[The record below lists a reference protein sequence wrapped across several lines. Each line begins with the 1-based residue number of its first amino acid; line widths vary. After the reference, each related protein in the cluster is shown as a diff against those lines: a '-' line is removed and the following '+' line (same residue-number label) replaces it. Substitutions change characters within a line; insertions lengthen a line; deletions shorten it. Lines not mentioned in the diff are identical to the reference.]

1 MGSILSR
8 SSVGRGSGGSGGGG
22 NGGDDSDSGSGE
34 RAYRYPPKS
43 GSHYFSNH
51 FIMGEEKFESP
62 QPESFLFGENTD
74 LNFLSSKPLP
84 FPYPPPQSSE
94 PTKTLKSL
102 VNIRRDS
109 LRFVKIEDGK
119 YGIEFLFDSDVKCS
133 VTIYHFASEELP
145 VATQGVSYS
154 YRFKSETYHYKRGAA
169 QRFSQPSYSF
179 EPDNYTE
186 EELTMVNPDFSIN
199 FDLLPIVIHCVSE
212 EGEDPKQSHSTIGI
226 VEKYSDGS
234 YILKAVKQ
242 KIFVDGLSYLLQ
254 EIYGLEN
261 KTSSSADKSNSDEE
275 ADDCG
280 SECVVCMCDL
290 RDTIILPCR
299 HLCLCNACA
308 DSLRY
313 QANNCPI
320 CRAPFR
326 ALLQIRALH
335 KVSASHPAMAA
346 GAHEDGVPPGYV
358 SISLVE
364 ALNGPILSSPP
375 APVLLQGVNKKKSG
389 KKKNKRAVTHNDES
403 ATTPTI
409 PIEVPT
415 SREVLNQNADDEDE
429 DDLGE
434 EHHEMIPLQTPG
446 SKSVSMHIVN
456 ETSSIQAS
464 EDVRSILS
472 QDDLVE
478 EELAKMD
485 EKEDDHEDE
494 EDDENE
500 DIRPISPT
508 TSIHSS
514 QESSSSTNR
523 LLADSSTVVT
533 PESRVKIVNVRPQ
546 EDDRDEDDE
555 EENDNL
561 KDDKSSEESKLYL

>member
-109 LRFVKIEDGK
+109 LRFVKIEGK
-119 YGIEFLFDSDVKCS
+119 WEIWDRIFIL
-133 VTIYHFASEELP
+133 TRI
-145 VATQGVSYS
+145 
-154 YRFKSETYHYKRGAA
+154 FKSETYHYKRGAA

-389 KKKNKRAVTHNDES
+389 KRKT
-403 ATTPTI
+403 
-409 PIEVPT
+409 
-415 SREVLNQNADDEDE
+415 
-429 DDLGE
+429 
-434 EHHEMIPLQTPG
+434 
-446 SKSVSMHIVN
+446 
-456 ETSSIQAS
+456 
-464 EDVRSILS
+464 
-472 QDDLVE
+472 
-478 EELAKMD
+478 
-485 EKEDDHEDE
+485 KE
-494 EDDENE
+494 
-500 DIRPISPT
+500 P
-508 TSIHSS
+508 
-514 QESSSSTNR
+514 
-523 LLADSSTVVT
+523 
-533 PESRVKIVNVRPQ
+533 
-546 EDDRDEDDE
+546 
-555 EENDNL
+555 
-561 KDDKSSEESKLYL
+561 